1 MIRISSFAEK
11 SDQAWRAFRAKQKL
25 TPLHPGPPGRGI
37 PFCFLVPALKRRPI
51 IGAPLR
57 GAVGSSHPPIYL
69 PRVPCTSRVPVKAL
83 YT

>member
-37 PFCFLVPALKRRPI
+37 PFCFLVPALKRRTCL
-51 IGAPLR
+51 APLER
-57 GAVGSSHPPIYL
+57 SSSGDFGYETGGALG
-69 PRVPCTSRVPVKAL
+69 AGGG
-83 YT
+83 